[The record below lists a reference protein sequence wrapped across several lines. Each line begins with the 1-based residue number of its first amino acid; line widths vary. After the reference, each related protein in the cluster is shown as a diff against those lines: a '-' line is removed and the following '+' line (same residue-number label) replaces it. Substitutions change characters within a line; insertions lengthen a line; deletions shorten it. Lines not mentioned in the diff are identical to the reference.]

1 MIAVVSKILYALR
14 SRCRCLCGGLRLL
27 SGGILGLRSPH
38 IANMLGICAG
48 IAASFTL
55 NTRYNFQRRDA
66 VIKRATKF
74 VGGRAVWY
82 GSVLGAPANPMV
94 PDNAPT
100 GTVVAAAIVE
110 MSHSLPFTGTVTI
123 SGMNIVTACALTSA
137 DDTTHTTI
145 ATHQGGQSLSARI
158 SV

>member
-1 MIAVVSKILYALR
+1 
-14 SRCRCLCGGLRLL
+14 
-27 SGGILGLRSPH
+27 
-38 IANMLGICAG
+38 
-48 IAASFTL
+48 
-55 NTRYNFQRRDA
+55 
-66 VIKRATKF
+66 VIKRATDF
-74 VGGRAVWY
+74 VGGRALWY

-94 PDNAPT
+94 PDNAPA

-145 ATHQGGQSLSARI
+145 AAHQGEQSLSARI